1 MKPGKLKEALEYNR
15 YAVGIFKTNEV
26 GEYLVGHVQV
36 ELSSLLHH
44 FLREEK
50 SSPIKMKVI
59 GKRKREVGLVIPV
72 KFTAHTENKR
82 TAENFDAK
90 LAKRHKM
97 STTFEL
103 KHKPKILNR
112 AFPVFDLKL
121 QIFIRNSKNSF
132 YI

>member
-1 MKPGKLKEALEYNR
+1 
-15 YAVGIFKTNEV
+15 
-26 GEYLVGHVQV
+26 
-36 ELSSLLHH
+36 
-44 FLREEK
+44 
-50 SSPIKMKVI
+50 MKVI
-59 GKRKREVGLVIPV
+59 GKRKREVGLVILV
-72 KFTAHTENKR
+72 KFAAHTENKR
-82 TAENFDAK
+82 TAENFDAE